1 MNSNKSKSQSRSPEV
16 ELLTFAWNWNLDRI
30 VIVKWHR
37 QCFVK
42 MHRRSHAVTRIL
54 GARKTHSDVP
64 KNCTDVQNFLY
75 FLLFF
80 KVLLISHFTICKYV
94 LWNFSINR
102 KLSAFLFK
110 CQMLND
116 FTERILV
123 CAVTKYQR
131 LYHYTSLRLQ
141 TYLTGWEKT
150 KAMKIKKWD
159 DFLKFVSFYEPLLRT
174 KNSMLHQ

>member
-1 MNSNKSKSQSRSPEV
+1 MNSNKSKSQSRSHEV
-16 ELLTFAWNWNLDRI
+16 ELLTFACNWNLDRI

-37 QCFVK
+37 QRFVK
-42 MHRRSHAVTRIL
+42 TQRRSHAVTRIL
-54 GARKTHSDVP
+54 GARKTHSDIP
-64 KNCTDVQNFLY
+64 KICTDVQNFLY

-80 KVLLISHFTICKYV
+80 KVLIISHFTICKYV

-159 DFLKFVSFYEPLLRT
+159 AFLKFVSFY
-174 KNSMLHQ
+174 